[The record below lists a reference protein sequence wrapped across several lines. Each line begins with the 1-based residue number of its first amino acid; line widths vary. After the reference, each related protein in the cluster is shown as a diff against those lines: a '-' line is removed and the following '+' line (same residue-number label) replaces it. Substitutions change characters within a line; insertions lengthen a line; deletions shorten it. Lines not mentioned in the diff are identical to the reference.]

1 MTKETLTIE
10 NITLTLERKN
20 IKNMYLRV
28 LPPNGNVKVSAPS
41 FISDEEIVN
50 FIRLKKDWILKKQ
63 RYIKENNIKAPLK
76 YDNGEKHYLW
86 GKEYTLQL
94 IKNDNVKHVL
104 LDKEKS
110 IIYLPFFDDIF
121 NQSSADIFNSFQAK
135 SYVMPLYRKA

>member
-104 LDKEKS
+104 LDKEK
-110 IIYLPFFDDIF
+110 LL
-121 NQSSADIFNSFQAK
+121 QKEAQLK
-135 SYVMPLYRKA
+135 KERKRWMNFTAIK